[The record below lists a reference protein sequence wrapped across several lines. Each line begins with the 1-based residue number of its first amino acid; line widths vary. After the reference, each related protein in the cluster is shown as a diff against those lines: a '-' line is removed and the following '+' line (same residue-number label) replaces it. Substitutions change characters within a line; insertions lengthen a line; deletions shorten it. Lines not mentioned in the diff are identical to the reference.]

1 MGAASDFG
9 PRERVDFGWL
19 SATWSRG
26 ANYCRAGHRMHK
38 IEALETRVETLE
50 TRVAHQDR
58 MLEDLNATITDQW
71 KQIESLTRKIARL
84 DEQLQDVRSSGPTGE
99 QEPPPH
105 Y

>member
-1 MGAASDFG
+1 MPNIEALNT
-9 PRERVDFGWL
+9 R
-19 SATWSRG
+19 
-26 ANYCRAGHRMHK
+26 
-38 IEALETRVETLE
+38 IEALETRV
-50 TRVAHQDR
+50 AYQDR

-71 KQIESLTRKIARL
+71 KQIEMLTRKVARL

>member
-1 MGAASDFG
+1 M
-9 PRERVDFGWL
+9 P
-19 SATWSRG
+19 
-26 ANYCRAGHRMHK
+26 N
-38 IEALETRVETLE
+38 IEALNNRVETLE

-71 KQIESLTRKIARL
+71 KQIENLTRKIARL
-84 DEQLQDVRSSGPTGE
+84 DEQLQDVRSSGGSTGE

>member
-1 MGAASDFG
+1 M
-9 PRERVDFGWL
+9 P
-19 SATWSRG
+19 
-26 ANYCRAGHRMHK
+26 N
-38 IEALETRVETLE
+38 IEALNNRIEALE

-71 KQIESLTRKIARL
+71 KQLETLTRKIARL